1 MSGDRS
7 QRWYYHKP
15 AAEIGFARLLR
26 DERQRKGLKQTE
38 LADLVGVHQSKISA
52 YERGD
57 ILHPNPQTLI
67 KLAEVLGLP
76 ESTFTDLAGWQSARE
91 LLAMVPPDGAL
102 VVPHP
107 TPQLVELIDRVA
119 DMTDQELAALQE
131 SANFIM
137 AARPSIGDDGTHQ
150 DEVTEKR
157 QASTA

>member
-15 AAEIGFARLLR
+15 AAEIGFARTLR
-26 DERQRKGLKQTE
+26 DERRRKNLKQTE

-91 LLAMVPPDGAL
+91 LLAMIPPDGAL
-102 VVPHP
+102 VVPYP
-107 TPQLVELIDRVA
+107 TPQLVELIDCVA

-137 AARPSIGDDGTHQ
+137 AARSSIGDDGTHQ
-150 DEVTEKR
+150 DAVTEKQ